1 MKQKITAITI
11 FMLYVTFLTTGLLQ
25 ALIFGYLH
33 KFLGKIELK
42 LPPDWLRAIIYTFM
56 HINIPQV
63 SINFTDVLTASIT
76 MMLGFFVG
84 IYVKKA
90 FNIKIG

>member
-1 MKQKITAITI
+1 MKQKITATVI
-11 FMLYVTFLTTGLLQ
+11 FMLYVTFLVTGLLQ
-25 ALIFGYLH
+25 AIIFGYLH
-33 KFLGKIELK
+33 KLGKIELR
-42 LPPDWLRAIIYTFM
+42 LPPDWFRALIYTFM

-63 SINFTDVLTASIT
+63 SINVTDVLATSIT

-84 IYVKKA
+84 MYVKRA